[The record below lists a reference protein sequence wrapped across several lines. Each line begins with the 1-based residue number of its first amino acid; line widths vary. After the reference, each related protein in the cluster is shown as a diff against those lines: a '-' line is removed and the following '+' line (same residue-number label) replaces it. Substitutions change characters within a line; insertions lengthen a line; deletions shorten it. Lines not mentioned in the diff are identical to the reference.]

1 MNIVAVGIEMKKV
14 MIFIME
20 QEITSLNKHIIGKQL
35 VAVKIRQV
43 RMKVRQVNNE
53 NQSIS
58 ATEQLQHFL

>member
-1 MNIVAVGIEMKKV
+1 M
-14 MIFIME
+14 ME

-43 RMKVRQVNNE
+43 KMKVRQVNND